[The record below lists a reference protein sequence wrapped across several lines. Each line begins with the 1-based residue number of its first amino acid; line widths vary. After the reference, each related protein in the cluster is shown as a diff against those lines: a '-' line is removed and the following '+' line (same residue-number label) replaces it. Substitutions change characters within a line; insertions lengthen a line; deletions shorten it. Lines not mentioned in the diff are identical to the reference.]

1 MFDRNAHRRAIPRP
15 SPRRLLAAA
24 GASAAVLGIAV
35 GWLAARPAPPAH
47 AQQRPVVNDA
57 ACAGSVTATL
67 TAGTVSI
74 CDDVGVAIRVE
85 PECPVCPDGV
95 KVVFVH
101 IDAPQNAWQARES
114 TRALDEAARLV
125 PPGATLNGAV
135 ILYNNQGANVLVRM
149 TDDINRVRSALT
161 RASNTYNPR
170 GRAVKA
176 AGLAVQELRRD
187 RDRSRTP
194 CEFVVFFAYTKSHYQ
209 DQRQELEEAARIVLK
224 EDVTFMVGC
233 PISPGAWYCRG
244 PEPEMPRSPR
254 WYTMFDEAKLTGMV
268 REEMRDYGK
277 GVKVREMSVT
287 QRLPAGLALLQGS
300 ASLTPTLA
308 TESDGTS
315 LLTWTWTGPDATT
328 AQTVTYRVDPGALG
342 PHAIQGELTVTDN
355 TYRKHVAPVP
365 ELRLDVI
372 DLCPTATPTPVPTD
386 TPDVP
391 PTPTSTAT
399 HTPTRTP
406 TATPTDTPPPTATPT
421 QAVYRIYL
429 PMLSWEKFVCVPESV
444 YTDAVVVL
452 DMSTSMYRTTRG
464 GRTKH
469 EAAIE
474 AARQFVDQFSLA
486 PDARGHHDQLGVVGF
501 NATAWTASP
510 LTTER
515 GAIEAAL
522 ESMTQRIDQ
531 GTRLDLAFQ
540 EGQAVLARG
549 PRMAGNRPVIVLL
562 TDGLPNQ
569 VPFAPGGRQED
580 TVLTA
585 ARAAKDAGAR
595 VFAIGLGEEDD
606 VLRDLLRE
614 AASSPSDYYF
624 APDGEDLAGIYRQIA
639 SRITECP
646 E

>member
-95 KVVFVH
+95 KIVFVH

-372 DLCPTATPTPVPTD
+372 DLCPTATPTSVPTD
-386 TPDVP
+386 TPEVP

-406 TATPTDTPPPTATPT
+406 TATPTPP
-421 QAVYRIYL
+421 VR
-429 PMLSWEKFVCVPESV
+429 
-444 YTDAVVVL
+444 
-452 DMSTSMYRTTRG
+452 
-464 GRTKH
+464 
-469 EAAIE
+469 
-474 AARQFVDQFSLA
+474 
-486 PDARGHHDQLGVVGF
+486 
-501 NATAWTASP
+501 
-510 LTTER
+510 
-515 GAIEAAL
+515 
-522 ESMTQRIDQ
+522 
-531 GTRLDLAFQ
+531 RLWL
-540 EGQAVLARG
+540 
-549 PRMAGNRPVIVLL
+549 PVI
-562 TDGLPNQ
+562 Q
-569 VPFAPGGRQED
+569 R
-580 TVLTA
+580 
-585 ARAAKDAGAR
+585 
-595 VFAIGLGEEDD
+595 
-606 VLRDLLRE
+606 
-614 AASSPSDYYF
+614 
-624 APDGEDLAGIYRQIA
+624 
-639 SRITECP
+639 
-646 E
+646 